1 MSDTSRGTRDLLRG
15 NPATMADQADAAG
28 AGSDESAQFV
38 SKTLDSA
45 LKRSR
50 RGKRWWS
57 FANHGSTICIVVF
70 SAAAAVMSQ
79 TTVKV
84 WNDDPK
90 TVATILS
97 LVVTVIAT
105 VQSTLGFER
114 KWIANRMTQNS
125 LRRLQ
130 IDEKTGAGSQQ
141 VKERLKAILEEH
153 DRGITVTGSG

>member
-15 NPATMADQADAAG
+15 NQAMADQAANNNG
-28 AGSDESAQFV
+28 PDESAQFV

-45 LKRSR
+45 LRKSR
-50 RGKRWWS
+50 RGQRLWS
-57 FANHGSTICIVVF
+57 FANHGATICIVVF

-105 VQSTLGFER
+105 VQATLGFER
-114 KWIANRMTQNS
+114 KWIANRM
-125 LRRLQ
+125 
-130 IDEKTGAGSQQ
+130 
-141 VKERLKAILEEH
+141 
-153 DRGITVTGSG
+153 

>member
-15 NPATMADQADAAG
+15 NQATMADQAV

-45 LKRSR
+45 LKRSG
-50 RGKRWWS
+50 RGKRLWS
-57 FANHGSTICIVVF
+57 FANHGSTICIVVC

-79 TTVKV
+79 TAVKV

-90 TVATILS
+90 TVATMLS
-97 LVVTVIAT
+97 LAVTVIAT
-105 VQSTLGFER
+105 LQSTLGFER

-130 IDEKTGAGSQQ
+130 IDERTGAGSQQ

-153 DRGITVTGSG
+153 DRALTATGPG